1 MRIRLT
7 LEATLQRAWM
17 QRGALACLL
26 WPVALAYSGLVRL
39 RRQLF
44 RWGVLKTQRVPAV
57 VIVVGNVMAGGVGKT
72 PSVISIVRHLQ
83 AQGRKV
89 GVVSKGYGRQS
100 KDCLEVQSETSVYA
114 CGDEPLL
121 IHKATQAPVL
131 VAQSRWVA
139 STALLNRYPD
149 TEIIVCDDGL
159 QDYTLYRDIEV
170 CVFDDRA
177 CGNGWLLPAGPLRDH
192 WPRPRMVM
200 CGANAENLLLI
211 NTGNTPVT
219 GQFQAQRSLGEGL
232 KDIQGQTVVWSK
244 LQHWQG
250 LPLKALAGIARP
262 AVFFQMLRGNGVVLA
277 QTQALPDHFAIA
289 PDTLAALQPCQ
300 IICTEKDASKVWAHD
315 PSALSSALT
324 QTIEP
329 VFFDALLQHIARTD
343 PPRLSLH
350 HGH

>member
-17 QRGALACLL
+17 HRGALACLL
-26 WPVALAYSGLVRL
+26 WPVAIAYSGLVRL

-44 RWGVLKTQRVPAV
+44 RWGILKTQRAHAV

-72 PSVISIVRHLQ
+72 PSVMSIVGHLQ
-83 AQGRKV
+83 AQGKKV

-100 KDCLEVQSETSVYA
+100 KDCLEVQSGTSVYA

-121 IHKATQAPVL
+121 IYKATQAPVF
-131 VAQSRWVA
+131 VAQSRWEAA
-139 STALLNRYPD
+139 SALLHRYPE

-159 QDYTLYRDIEV
+159 QDYTLYRDIEI

-177 CGNGWLLPAGPLRDH
+177 CGNGWLLPAGPLREH
-192 WPRPRMVM
+192 WPRPRMAK
-200 CGANAENLLLI
+200 CGTNAENLLLI
-211 NTGNTPVT
+211 NTGKQPKA
-219 GQFQAQRSLGEGL
+219 GQFQAQRSLGDGL
-232 KDIQGQTVVWSK
+232 KDVKGNTVPWSQ
-244 LQHWQG
+244 LAHWQG

-262 AVFFQMLRGNGVVLA
+262 AVFFDMLRENGVVLA
-277 QTQALPDHFAIA
+277 QTQALPDHFDIA
-289 PDTLAALQPCQ
+289 PDTLAALQHCQ

-315 PSALSSALT
+315 PSALSSVLI
-324 QTIEP
+324 QTLEP
-329 VFFDALLQHIARTD
+329 AFFDALHQHIARTD
-343 PPRLSLH
+343 IPRLSLH

>member
-1 MRIRLT
+1 MRIRLR

-17 QRGALACLL
+17 HRGALACLL
-26 WPVALAYSGLVRL
+26 WPVAWAYSSLVRL

-44 RWGVLKTQRVPAV
+44 RWGILKTQRVPAV

-100 KDCLEVQSETSVYA
+100 KDCLEVQSETSVHA

-131 VAQSRWVA
+131 VAPSRWVA

-159 QDYTLYRDIEV
+159 QDYTLHRDIEI

-192 WPRPRMVM
+192 WPRPRMAM

-232 KDIQGQTVVWSK
+232 KDIQGNTVAWSQ
-244 LQHWQG
+244 LAQWQG

-262 AVFFQMLRGNGVVLA
+262 AVFFQMLRENGVVLA
-277 QTQALPDHFAIA
+277 QTQALPDHFHIA
-289 PDTLAALQPCQ
+289 PDTLTALQPCQ

-315 PSALSSALT
+315 PKALSSALT

-329 VFFDALLQHIARTD
+329 AFFDALHQHIARTD